1 MALFELNLWTSA
13 AIMVGF
19 SLLIVVLDEFVA
31 RPWRERKWERK
42 AASGDAE
49 AKELLRIAGSA
60 KVYDE

>member
-1 MALFELNLWTSA
+1 MAYFELNLWTSA
-13 AIMVGF
+13 GIMLGF
-19 SLLIVVLDEFVA
+19 SLLIILLDEFLA
-31 RPWRERKWERK
+31 KPWRERKWERR